1 MGTRRSNEPKL
12 RVECLLHW
20 LLLAVY
26 FALRFTVE
34 SLLLRLPFPV
44 EISRDCDAVAYI
56 FIGRLVGFIYFLKTV
71 TWTAFSLVAQRPL
84 LLASL
89 SIAKYTYTGIQAT
102 QWLRRCYKLLALFWC
117 IHRVV
122 SSWRVREQ
130 DLWLV
135 LERFIS
141 FTRIS
146 TGRVR
151 RRAKRSSC
159 AGRSFDIKGLLVT
172 VAPLLVQTVFASLVL
187 SYVVRV
193 GRGCKMWNYN
203 TNEQM
208 TATALTKTGFTA
220 MIPKCYDGDT
230 CYTENLSFNGVPL
243 PPLFQSMKIRLLGID
258 TPELSR
264 ASCKLERCLALQAKD
279 EMEHIVQS
287 GDGHIASLL
296 DCKIDKYGGR
306 IVCDIQTQT
315 GERASNLILQ
325 TGLAVPYYGEKK
337 SHPWCQVRK
346 SQKEALKARIAM
358 CLLQIC
364 PSYSDERGCSDAYS

>member
-1 MGTRRSNEPKL
+1 
-12 RVECLLHW
+12 LHW
-20 LLLAVY
+20 LLLALY

-34 SLLLRLPFPV
+34 SLLLRLPFPIEV
-44 EISRDCDAVAYI
+44 NKDIDAVAYI
-56 FIGRLVGFIYFLKTV
+56 FIGRVVGFIYCLKTV
-71 TWTAFSLVAQRPL
+71 AWTAFSLVAKRPL

-89 SIAKYTYTGIQAT
+89 GIAKYTYTGIQVT
-102 QWLRRCYKLLALFWC
+102 QCLRSCYKLLALFWF

-146 TGRVR
+146 TGRAR
-151 RRAKRSSC
+151 NLAKRSSC
-159 AGRSFDIKGLLVT
+159 AARSSDNKWHLVT
-172 VAPLLVQTVFASLVL
+172 LAPLLVQAIFASLVL
-187 SYVVRV
+187 SYVVHV
-193 GRGCKMWNYN
+193 GRGCNLWNTDYN

-208 TATALTKTGFTA
+208 TVTALTETGFTA

-230 CYTENLSFNGVPL
+230 CYTENLSFDGVPL

-264 ASCKLERCLALQAKD
+264 AGCKLERCLALQAKD

-287 GDGHIASLL
+287 GDGRIASLL

-337 SHPWCQVRK
+337 SNPWCQVRK
-346 SQKEALKARIAM
+346 SQKEALQARRTK

-364 PSYSDERGCSDAYS
+364 PSYSDERGCSEAYN